1 MIEPIKMKPQNS
13 TNFKGINANHDPL
26 NARNSYASVLKD
38 NEGVLYQE
46 ALKMQRHDP
55 SKNGALIDLKG

>member
-13 TNFKGINANHDPL
+13 TNFKGIDASHDPL
-26 NARNSYASVLKD
+26 NARNSYANVLKK
-38 NEGVLYQE
+38 NEGILYQE